1 MERSNIILE
10 LVAKCT
16 VYLHLRTR
24 SSSIVPKL
32 TSVQRLFEIVTFV
45 LYESFIGRREVFFSP
60 KAADRY
66 SAHFTRLEFEFEP
79 VQGKCFSET
88 WCKRWWHF
96 SQRNISITARSFEP
110 NLTTILM
117 KNTQA
122 STATKD
128 TRENTST
135 TSVTEP
141 SGIIKNQL
149 SGILERLHIVRIKI
163 SIRLWYVPEGRL

>member
-32 TSVQRLFEIVTFV
+32 TSVQRLFEIK
-45 LYESFIGRREVFFSP
+45 I
-60 KAADRY
+60 AN
-66 SAHFTRLEFEFEP
+66 
-79 VQGKCFSET
+79 ET

-141 SGIIKNQL
+141 SGITKNQL
-149 SGILERLHIVRIKI
+149 SGILERSHIVRIKI
-163 SIRLWYVPEGRL
+163 SIRLWYVPEDTPPSNKEKKIDL

>member
-1 MERSNIILE
+1 MCFEDRKEILNGILE
-10 LVAKCT
+10 TNPSDVMDFVL
-16 VYLHLRTR
+16 
-24 SSSIVPKL
+24 
-32 TSVQRLFEIVTFV
+32 LFELSKTSRKKM
-45 LYESFIGRREVFFSP
+45 LLDKNEVDF
-60 KAADRY
+60 
-66 SAHFTRLEFEFEP
+66 
-79 VQGKCFSET
+79 QET

-141 SGIIKNQL
+141 SGITKNQL
-149 SGILERLHIVRIKI
+149 SGILERSHIVRIKI
-163 SIRLWYVPEGRL
+163 SIRLWYVPEVITIRTSASSN